1 MKILTTT
8 RYVAVQGL
16 PMIYHI
22 DDGAYELVNNSIR
35 DLSNSRYIDMAG
47 YLYDISGR
55 ETRIILPEM
64 MNRFLT
70 DERFVS
76 MTNSVYEYDHIQY
89 SVGTDD
95 FVYNV
100 SMKVIFFPKSKLVT
114 DLSLNPIH
122 KNVDKMIMFD
132 HDDCYYIRRNGESIT
147 TSGMKFKLSSKA
159 INIIGAC
166 GFLFVQKHDRSWTQY
181 MINKTNETEGKFFES
196 TKSLKIK
203 KLKNITNVQSKL
215 PCMYIT
221 TRKISNSEWLY
232 KLYHKHDK
240 ITLEF
245 EFKLNEEIKN
255 FCSVNYSTT
264 FKLFDK
270 ITLSGENKSQL
281 FTMLTNNPKTGESS
295 IYWNFEKFLIDRN
308 GNLVDRFRSTTTP
321 ENKNL
326 IKMIE
331 TLLEY

>member
-255 FCSVNYSTT
+255 FIMQCNYIAYVNSSGDIMVGRINDTTAESTKDTTDQKHQELKFVVSHINVHST
-264 FKLFDK
+264 FDMRTKKYDR
-270 ITLSGENKSQL
+270 ER
-281 FTMLTNNPKTGESS
+281 
-295 IYWNFEKFLIDRN
+295 KFQ
-308 GNLVDRFRSTTTP
+308 VV
-321 ENKNL
+321 
-326 IKMIE
+326 
-331 TLLEY
+331 